1 MKIGACSPLERIEL
15 LEGLG
20 FDQIEL
26 GVAYFATLDDAGIQ
40 EVKKMFEGRKLTVR
54 SCNCMFPGTITPLY
68 KDEGLVEARAYLAN
82 VMPKLKEIGVTTAVF
97 GSGGYRRM
105 PEDIPEEKRHQL
117 IRDLLVVMEEEA
129 RKNGVTIV
137 IEPLNRKETN
147 VLTTTKE
154 SMEYIREL
162 ELPNLKLLV
171 DLYHF
176 YCENEPIDRIYEYG
190 PYIKHV
196 HIAEPTRRDFLREG
210 DEYDY
215 APFFKALHEVG
226 YDGAVMFEGGQ
237 GDCYNT
243 GVAETYPVLKK
254 FCK

>member
-20 FDQIEL
+20 YEQIEL
-26 GVAYFATLDDAGIQ
+26 GVAYFATLDDAGVQ
-40 EVKKMFEGRKLTVR
+40 EVKNMFEGRKLVVR
-54 SCNCMFPGTITPLY
+54 SCNCMFPGTITPLH

-129 RKNGVTIV
+129 RKSGVTIV

-147 VLTTTKE
+147 VLNTTKE

-176 YCENEPIDRIYEYG
+176 YCEDEPIDRIYEYG

-226 YDGAVMFEGGQ
+226 YDGAVMLEGGQ
-237 GDCYNT
+237 GDYNI
-243 GVAETYPVLKK
+243 GAAETYPVLKK

>member
-54 SCNCMFPGTITPLY
+54 SCNCMFSKDITPLY
-68 KDEGLVEARAYLAN
+68 LDEGLVEARAYLAN
-82 VMPKLKEIGVTTAVF
+82 VMPKLKEI
-97 GSGGYRRM
+97 
-105 PEDIPEEKRHQL
+105 
-117 IRDLLVVMEEEA
+117 
-129 RKNGVTIV
+129 GVTIV

>member
-26 GVAYFATLDDAGIQ
+26 GVAYFATIDDQGVQ
-40 EVKKMFEGRKLTVR
+40 DVKAMFDGRKLTVR
-54 SCNCMFPGTITPLY
+54 SCNCMFPGTITPLH
-68 KDEGLVEARAYLAN
+68 KDEGLVEARAYLAD
-82 VMPKLKEIGVTTAVF
+82 VMPKLKKLGVTTAVF

-105 PEDIPEEKRHQL
+105 PEDIPMEKRHQL

-129 RKNGVTIV
+129 RKNDVTIV
-137 IEPLNRKETN
+137 IEPLNSKETN
-147 VLTTTKE
+147 VLNTTKE

-196 HIAEPTRRDFLREG
+196 HIAEPIRRDFMREN

-215 APFFKALHEVG
+215 KPFFDALKAIG

-237 GDCYNT
+237 GDYDA
-243 GVAETYPVLKK
+243 GISETYPVLKN

>member
-15 LEGLG
+15 LEGLDY
-20 FDQIEL
+20 DQIEL
-26 GVAYFATLDDAGIQ
+26 GVAYFATLDEQGVMD
-40 EVKKMFEGRKLTVR
+40 VKSMFDGRKLAVR

-68 KDEGLVEARAYLAN
+68 KDEGLVEARAYLAD
-82 VMPKLKEIGVTTAVF
+82 VMPKLKMLGVTTAVF

-117 IRDLLVVMEEEA
+117 IRDLLVIMEEEA

-137 IEPLNRKETN
+137 IEPLNKKETN

-176 YCENEPIDRIYEYG
+176 YCEDEPIDRIYEYG

-196 HIAEPTRRDFLREG
+196 HIAEPTRRDFLRED

-215 APFFKALHEVG
+215 TPFFDALKAIG
-226 YDGAVMFEGGQ
+226 YDGAVMLEGGQ
-237 GDCYNT
+237 GEYYT
-243 GVAETYPVLKK
+243 EGAAVTYPVLKK